1 MSITLDR
8 IEINNYGYYTDDNGD
23 IFPFSVE
30 IIEID
35 GKQES
40 LEISWDDNRPENVNE
55 IEDQLRKLFEE
66 EEE

>member
-35 GKQES
+35 GEQES
-40 LEISWDDNRPENVNE
+40 LEI
-55 IEDQLRKLFEE
+55 
-66 EEE
+66 